1 MPAAQHLIEDR
12 AEGEDVRSDVNSL
25 AAHLLGRHVRR
36 RAGDDTGRRF
46 VKRLLVEFDL
56 REFRQTEIEN
66 LHPFIGGNEN
76 VLGFEIAMKN
86 PFRVRGGETVRD
98 FDCVFDRAALGD
110 RTGGEAAAQ
119 RQTFEKLRDDEGRA
133 VVRPELVNRQ
143 QIRMIENA
151 RRACLLLESCDAL
164 AIGGKRS
171 GKNFDCH
178 FAPDPWI
185 ARAVHFAHAAGT
197 EQSDN
202 FVLADSRA
210 GCESQI

>member
-1 MPAAQHLIEDR
+1 M
-12 AEGEDVRSDVNSL
+12 S
-25 AAHLLGRHVRR
+25 
-36 RAGDDTGRRF
+36 
-46 VKRLLVEFDL
+46 
-56 REFRQTEIEN
+56 
-66 LHPFIGGNEN
+66 
-76 VLGFEIAMKN
+76 
-86 PFRVRGGETVRD
+86 
-98 FDCVFDRAALGD
+98 D
-110 RTGGEAAAQ
+110 RTSTASPRTCSGDMYAG
-119 RQTFEKLRDDEGRA
+119 
-133 VVRPELVNRQ
+133 VYRQ

-164 AIGGKRS
+164 AFGGKRS